1 MRVIAISAS
10 AMVWYNLKIIISPDE
25 LEIARMTHL
34 AKILQVPLLLVFTHV
49 VIRNFCLLLHN
60 LALLVQWR
68 QAEINLIV
76 DRLIGSNQ
84 LAKLKIGSR
93 ITLLLLSLRD
103 LPVI

>member
-1 MRVIAISAS
+1 
-10 AMVWYNLKIIISPDE
+10 
-25 LEIARMTHL
+25 MTHL
-34 AKILQVPLLLVFTHV
+34 AKILQVPLLLALIQV

-76 DRLIGSNQ
+76 NRLIGLNQ

-93 ITLLLLSLRD
+93 IALLFLPLRD